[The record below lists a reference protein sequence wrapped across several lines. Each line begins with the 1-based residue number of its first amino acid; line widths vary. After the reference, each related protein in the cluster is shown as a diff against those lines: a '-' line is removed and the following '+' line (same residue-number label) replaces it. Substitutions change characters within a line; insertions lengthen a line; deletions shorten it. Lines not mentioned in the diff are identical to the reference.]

1 MNQAIAKK
9 SKKPE
14 SSAAKKPSPAKTP
27 AAKANAAKAYARS
40 GGAVNPAVQSEELF
54 ETYLPLVK
62 SIVARIKMNLPP
74 HIDVQDLHS
83 VGITGL
89 INALKKYD
97 PAQKKSFGSYAAM
110 RIRGAILDELRRM
123 DWMPRNARTNFK
135 RLRATIEELEQRIGR
150 PATEEEIRGELG
162 LSPKEYEQLMAEVRP
177 VSFLPLDNAAASED
191 AESGD
196 LYEVIPDES
205 VVPVTSKMEK
215 AELTRLVAERINQL
229 PEVPRKVLAMYYFQ
243 DMRLAEIA
251 EVFSLTESRICQIHS
266 QAIISLRSYITSVMH
281 K

>member
-1 MNQAIAKK
+1 MNETLPK
-9 SKKPE
+9 SKKRATKAAVA
-14 SSAAKKPSPAKTP
+14 SAKK
-27 AAKANAAKAYARS
+27 AYDTDK
-40 GGAVNPAVQSEELF
+40 PAVQREDLF
-54 ETYLPLVK
+54 ETYLPLVR
-62 SIVARIKMNLPP
+62 SIVARIKINLPP
-74 HIDVQDLHS
+74 HIDEQDLHS

-89 INALKKYD
+89 ISALKKYD
-97 PAQKKSFGSYAAM
+97 PEQKKSFGSYAAM

-135 RLRATIEELEQRIGR
+135 KLRATIEELEQKLGR
-150 PATEEEIRGELG
+150 PAKEEEIRGELG
-162 LSPKEYEQLMAEVRP
+162 LSPKEYEQLMAETRP
-177 VSFLPLDNAAASED
+177 VSFLPLDNASSGGGGED
-191 AESGD
+191 GDSTD
-196 LYEVIPDES
+196 LYEIIPDDNI
-205 VVPVTSKMEK
+205 VPVTSKMEK
-215 AELTRLVAERINQL
+215 DEVTRLVAERINQL

>member
-1 MNQAIAKK
+1 MNETLPK
-9 SKKPE
+9 SRKRATK
-14 SSAAKKPSPAKTP
+14 AAL
-27 AAKANAAKAYARS
+27 ANAAKAYDTDK
-40 GGAVNPAVQSEELF
+40 PPVQREDLF
-54 ETYLPLVK
+54 ETYLPLVR
-62 SIVARIKMNLPP
+62 SIVARIKINLPP
-74 HIDVQDLHS
+74 HIDEQDLHS

-97 PAQKKSFGSYAAM
+97 PEQKKSFGSYAAM

-135 RLRATIEELEQRIGR
+135 KLRATIEELEQKLGR
-150 PATEEEIRGELG
+150 PAKEEEIRNELG

-177 VSFLPLDNAAASED
+177 VSFLPLDNASSSNGGD
-191 AESGD
+191 DGESTD
-196 LYEVIPDES
+196 LYEVIPDDS
-205 VVPVTSKMEK
+205 IVPVTCKMEK
-215 AELTRLVAERINQL
+215 DEVTRLVAERINQL

>member
-1 MNQAIAKK
+1 MTDIVVKDRK
-9 SKKPE
+9 DISK
-14 SSAAKKPSPAKTP
+14 
-27 AAKANAAKAYARS
+27 AAKANIAKAY
-40 GGAVNPAVQSEELF
+40 GQSEASKPPVQQKELF
-54 ETYLPLVK
+54 ETYMPLVK
-62 SIVARIKMNLPP
+62 SIVARIKINLPP
-74 HIDVQDLHS
+74 HIDDQDLHS

-135 RLRATIEELEQRIGR
+135 KLRKTVDELEQRLGR
-150 PATEEEIRGELG
+150 PAKEEEIRKELG
-162 LSPKEYEQLMAEVRP
+162 LSHKEYEQLMAEVRP
-177 VSFLPLDNAAASED
+177 VSFLPLDNTSNG
-191 AESGD
+191 SGGDDDSTD
-196 LYEVIPDES
+196 LYEVIPDDN

-215 AELTRLVAERINQL
+215 DEVTRLVAERINQL

-251 EVFSLTESRICQIHS
+251 EVFGLTESRICQIHS

>member
-1 MNQAIAKK
+1 MNETMTKSRKEVAKSAKAKIAKVYAK
-9 SKKPE
+9 SDASKP
-14 SSAAKKPSPAKTP
+14 P
-27 AAKANAAKAYARS
+27 
-40 GGAVNPAVQSEELF
+40 VQQEELF
-54 ETYLPLVK
+54 DTYLPLVR
-62 SIVARIKMNLPP
+62 SIVARIKINLPP
-74 HIDVQDLHS
+74 HIDEQDLNS

-135 RLRATIEELEQRIGR
+135 KLRKSVEELEQRLGR
-150 PATEEEIRGELG
+150 PAKEEEIRQEMG
-162 LSPKEYEQLMAEVRP
+162 LTHKEYNQLMAEVRP
-177 VSFLPLDNAAASED
+177 ISFLPLDNANASED
-191 AESGD
+191 SESTD
-196 LYEVIPDES
+196 LYEVIPDEN
-205 VVPVTSKMEK
+205 VTPVTSKMEK
-215 AELTRLVAERINQL
+215 DELTQLVAERINQL

-266 QAIISLRSYITSVMH
+266 QAIISLRSYITTVMH

>member
-1 MNQAIAKK
+1 MNQTISRSRNETPKMKK
-9 SKKPE
+9 A
-14 SSAAKKPSPAKTP
+14 SAAKVYEDADESSKPPVQQ
-27 AAKANAAKAYARS
+27 KA
-40 GGAVNPAVQSEELF
+40 LF
-54 ETYLPLVK
+54 ETYLPLVR
-62 SIVARIKMNLPP
+62 SIVARIKINLPS
-74 HIDVQDLHS
+74 HIDEQDLNS

-89 INALKKYD
+89 ISALKKYD
-97 PAQKKSFGSYAAM
+97 PEQKKSFGSYAAM

-135 RLRATIEELEQRIGR
+135 KLRKTVEELEQRLGR
-150 PATEEEIRGELG
+150 PAEEDEIRMELG
-162 LSPKEYEQLMAEVRP
+162 LTHKEYNQLMVEVRP
-177 VSFLPLDNAAASED
+177 ISFLPLDKASSSRGED
-191 AESGD
+191 SDSAD
-196 LYEVIPDES
+196 LNEIIPDEG

-215 AELTRLVAERINQL
+215 DEVTQLVADRINQL

-251 EVFSLTESRICQIHS
+251 EVFGLTESRICQIHS